1 MALAGSLGCQGCEHR
16 PSSASQPA
24 AIAAPAPETTP
35 KFANAH
41 PANRCGECHNGP
53 FSDWSGSAHA
63 RASRSPLY
71 VAMRASSDPT
81 SCDPCHAPL
90 ASKVDPTELVAD
102 ESVTCEVCHS
112 IANVKEHA
120 SGATITYALEDNIKR
135 GPICGGKDN
144 YFHKMGCSPL
154 HRSALLCAGCH
165 KWSMPLHGGGELP
178 IFTAYDEWKLST
190 YEATS
195 IPCQDCHMPTAVDD
209 VAAGWSK
216 KVRVAN
222 HGFMGEADDLRR
234 RALSMTIRVE
244 DKAGKLHADIEV
256 VNSAAGHKVPA
267 GLPGRQIVLSVRV
280 IDKAGSALEQ
290 ASRAFTRVLVD
301 EGGAEVP
308 FYAARREGS
317 DSRLE
322 PGEARRESFSFDVKV
337 EGEIVIELLWRR
349 ISPAIADIV
358 KLPIEEQK
366 LAEARVPFGALRG
379 TTRALLPKTVAV
391 KP

>member
-1 MALAGSLGCQGCEHR
+1 MALAGSLGCQGCEDR
-16 PSSASQPA
+16 PAYQPA
-24 AIAAPAPETTP
+24 ALGAQPAPETTP

-63 RASRSPLY
+63 RASRSSLY
-71 VAMRASSDPT
+71 VAMRAKSDPT

-90 ASKVDPTELVAD
+90 ASKVDPSELVAG

-112 IANVKEHA
+112 IADVKEHA

-154 HRSALLCAGCH
+154 HRSSLLCAGCH

-178 IFTAYDEWKLST
+178 IFTAYDEWKRST

-216 KVRVAN
+216 KVHVAN

-234 RALSMTIRVE
+234 RALSMAVRVE
-244 DKAGKLHADIEV
+244 DKAGMLHADIEV
-256 VNSAAGHKVPA
+256 VNGAAGHKVPA

-280 IDKAGSALEQ
+280 IDKAGSAIEQ
-290 ASRAFTRVLVD
+290 ASRVFTRVLVD
-301 EGGAEVP
+301 ESGAEVP

-349 ISPAIADIV
+349 ISPAIADV
-358 KLPIEEQK
+358 LKLPIEEQK

-379 TTRALLPKTVAV
+379 TARALLPKTVAV